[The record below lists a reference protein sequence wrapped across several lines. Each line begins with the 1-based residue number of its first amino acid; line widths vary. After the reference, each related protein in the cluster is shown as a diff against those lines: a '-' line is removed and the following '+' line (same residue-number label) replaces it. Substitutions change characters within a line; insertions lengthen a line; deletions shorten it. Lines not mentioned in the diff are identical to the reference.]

1 MLCQKCGQKNATVF
15 ITQTVNNKTTQIHL
29 CEECAAEQAALG
41 GMSPFSVALD
51 PSSML
56 KDFFSTLF
64 PGFEEAVQAGGPQA
78 PSGRVPPGDPALQCP
93 SCGFQFPLFQQTG
106 RLGCPQCYRS
116 FAPLLDQVI
125 ASVHGKAAHV
135 EEGPPAPS
143 GESSLEASMVE
154 VPAAAPATAN
164 EDPALADLR
173 ARLKTAVAREDF
185 EEAARLRDEIRK
197 AKG

>member
-1 MLCQKCGQKNATVF
+1 
-15 ITQTVNNKTTQIHL
+15 
-29 CEECAAEQAALG
+29 
-41 GMSPFSVALD
+41 
-51 PSSML
+51 
-56 KDFFSTLF
+56 
-64 PGFEEAVQAGGPQA
+64 
-78 PSGRVPPGDPALQCP
+78 
-93 SCGFQFPLFQQTG
+93 
-106 RLGCPQCYRS
+106 
-116 FAPLLDQVI
+116 LDQVI